1 MTAEIA
7 IMNKN
12 AVALAADSAVTIG
25 YGEKLKIY
33 NTNKLFV
40 LSKYH
45 PVGVMIYGNAELL
58 GVSWETAIKS
68 YRETLGSNPF
78 DTVEEYGENFIDFLE
93 KNRTLFP
100 ESEQDGWVHRRI
112 FQGLVIIREKID
124 DGVEAVIHK
133 NRQINEQEL
142 KGIIKE
148 AIEEADVMVAA
159 KDDLPL
165 ASKNLSDEINQKYG
179 EFIRKIINQVFQKL
193 PITIALK
200 KKLKR
205 LCQNLLFKDV
215 SLGNQAGLVI
225 AGFGEKE
232 FFPSLVSFEID
243 GIFCDKLKY
252 KTTNNQKMNWQER
265 ALVFPFAQSEM
276 VHTFM
281 QGIDPNLQIV
291 LDSYLSKLFDEYYP
305 EQISQAFPAS
315 KNSKQVIK
323 KKLKNVGNVLVK
335 DLMAAIEK
343 HKRERNVDP
352 VLDAVEFLPKEE
364 LAGMAEA
371 LVNLTSFKRRV
382 TLDAE
387 TVGGPI
393 DVAVISKGD
402 GFIWVKRKHYF
413 EIDMNPQFRANY
425 YR

>member
-68 YRETLGSNPF
+68 YREILGSNPF
-78 DTVEEYGENFIDFLE
+78 DTVEEYGKNFIDFLE
-93 KNRTLFP
+93 TNRTLFP
-100 ESEQDGWVHRRI
+100 EPEQDGWVHRRI
-112 FQGLVIIREKID
+112 FQGLGIIRKKID
-124 DGVEAVIHK
+124 DEVEVVIHK

-148 AIEEADVMVAA
+148 AIEKAHAMVLT

-165 ASKNLSDEINQKYG
+165 ASKNLSDEINRKYG

-193 PITIALK
+193 PITRALK
-200 KKLKR
+200 NKLKN

-215 SLGNQAGLVI
+215 SLGNQSGLVI
-225 AGFGEKE
+225 AGFGEKD
-232 FFPSLVSFEID
+232 FFPSLISFEID
-243 GIFCDKLKY
+243 GIVCDKLKY
-252 KTTNNQKMNWQER
+252 KIADNQKMSWQER
-265 ALVFPFAQSEM
+265 AIVFPFAQSEM

-291 LDSYLSKLFDEYYP
+291 LNSYLSKLFNEYYP
-305 EQISQAFPAS
+305 EQISQAFPTS
-315 KNSKQVIK
+315 TTSRQIIK
-323 KKLKNVGNVLVK
+323 KKLKNVGDVLVK
-335 DLMAAIEK
+335 DLMATIEK

-364 LAGMAEA
+364 LASMAEA

-413 EIDMNPQFRANY
+413 EIDINPQFRANY

>member
-25 YGEKLKIY
+25 NGEKLKIY
-33 NTNKLFV
+33 NTNKLFM

-58 GVSWETAIKS
+58 GISWETAIKS
-68 YRETLGSNPF
+68 YRDLLGNNPF
-78 DTVEEYGENFIDFLE
+78 DNIEEYGKNFIDFLE
-93 KNRTLFP
+93 NNRTLFP
-100 ESEQDGWVHRRI
+100 ESEQETWVHRRI
-112 FQGLVIIREKID
+112 FQGLGIIRKRID
-124 DGVEAVIHK
+124 EAVETVIHK
-133 NRQINEQEL
+133 SRQINEQEL
-142 KGIIKE
+142 KSIIKE
-148 AIEEADVMVAA
+148 AIENAHKMVTE
-159 KDDLPL
+159 KNDLPL
-165 ASKNLSDEINQKYG
+165 ASKNLSNEINKKYD

-193 PITIALK
+193 PITRSLK
-200 KKLKR
+200 NKLKI
-205 LCQNLLFKDV
+205 LCQSLLFKDIG
-215 SLGNQAGLVI
+215 LGNQSGLVI
-225 AGFGEKE
+225 AGFGEKD
-232 FFPSLVSFEID
+232 FFPSLISFEID
-243 GIFCDKLKY
+243 GIVCDKLKY
-252 KTTNNQKMNWQER
+252 KITDNQKMSWQER
-265 ALVFPFAQSEM
+265 AIVFPFAQSEM

-281 QGIDPNLQIV
+281 QGIDPNLQTV
-291 LDSYLSKLFDEYYP
+291 LNSYLSKLFDVYYP
-305 EQISQAFPAS
+305 EQISQAFPTS
-315 KNSKQVIK
+315 KSSKEKIK
-323 KKLKNVGNVLVK
+323 KKLKEVGNVLVK
-335 DLMAAIEK
+335 DLLATVEK

-352 VLDAVEFLPKEE
+352 VLEAVEFLPKEE
-364 LAGMAEA
+364 LASMAEA

-413 EIDMNPQFRANY
+413 EVDMNPQFRANY

>member
-33 NTNKLFV
+33 NTNKLFM

-58 GVSWETAIKS
+58 GISWETAIKS
-68 YRETLGSNPF
+68 YREILEDNPF
-78 DTVEEYGENFIDFLE
+78 DTIEEYGKSFIDFLE

-100 ESEQDGWVHRRI
+100 ESEQDAWVHRRI
-112 FQGLVIIREKID
+112 FQGLGIIRKKID
-124 DGVEAVIHK
+124 DEVEDIIHK

-148 AIEEADVMVAA
+148 AIEELDTMVVA

-165 ASKNLSDEINQKYG
+165 ASKNLSNEINQKYD

-193 PITIALK
+193 PITAALK

-225 AGFGEKE
+225 AGFGGKE
-232 FFPSLVSFEID
+232 FFPALVSFEID
-243 GIFCDKLKY
+243 GIVCDKLKY
-252 KTTNNQKMNWQER
+252 KITDNQKMSWQER
-265 ALVFPFAQSEM
+265 AIVFPFAQSEM

-281 QGIDPNLQIV
+281 QGIDPKLQIV
-291 LDSYLSKLFDEYYP
+291 LNSYLSKLFDEYYP
-305 EQISQAFPAS
+305 EQISQSFPTS
-315 KNSKQVIK
+315 NSNKQTIK
-323 KKLKNVGNVLVK
+323 KKLKNIGNVLVK

-352 VLDAVEFLPKEE
+352 VLEAVEFLPKEE
-364 LAGMAEA
+364 LASMAEA

-413 EIDMNPQFRANY
+413 EIDINPQFGANY